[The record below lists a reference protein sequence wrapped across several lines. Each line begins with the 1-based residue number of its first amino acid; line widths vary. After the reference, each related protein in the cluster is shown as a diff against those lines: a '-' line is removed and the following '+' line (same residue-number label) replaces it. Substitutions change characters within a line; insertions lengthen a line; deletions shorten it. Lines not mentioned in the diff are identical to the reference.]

1 MTRTAPL
8 PRERRRS
15 RRDLPSFS
23 AIFRDLRTQLTR
35 LVRDELALLK
45 AELFQKLARMG
56 VGIGMFVVA
65 ALLGF
70 FALAVL
76 ITTAVL
82 AVALVLPAWLAA
94 LIIGVALIVL
104 AGVLVLVGVRS
115 LKRAMPPIPGETI
128 ESVREDFRALKEDHR

>member
-45 AELFQKLARMG
+45 AEMVQKLARMG

-76 ITTAVL
+76 IMTAVL

-115 LKRAMPPIPGETI
+115 LKRAMPPIPEETI